1 MHMKKRYLYFSFL
14 VFSCSFAAAQS
25 GIISTI
31 AGQNI
36 GNNVTAIDFAVN
48 PYGMVPDNMGNVYIA
63 NSSNHLVSKLNILSG
78 KLTVVAGNGSYGY
91 SGDGGQATD
100 AQLNYPVAVA
110 IDKNNNL
117 YVVDESDQC
126 VREINY
132 VTGIITTVAGNGNWG
147 FYGDNGPATSANL
160 NNPLAIAIDTANN
173 LYISDYSNNRIRE
186 VYATNGF
193 INTIAGNDSTGYNG
207 DSIPADSARLH
218 SPAGIALDKA
228 GNIYFVDQNNCRIR
242 MIKASN
248 DTIYTISGGKAGFSG
263 DGGPA
268 TKAQF
273 WYPLGIAVDASGNVY
288 IADTYENRVRKI
300 TVSNDTINTISGNGS
315 SSFSGDGGP
324 ASSATLF
331 QPHFLSFDASGNLF
345 IADMGNN
352 RIREILASNGTITTL
367 SGDGMV
373 GYNGNNIPA
382 ITSQLSNPTSV
393 SVDDSG
399 NVYFADNGNNMIRE
413 INKAG
418 NILKIAGNGTGG
430 YSGDGGPAGKAQLSG
445 PDGITVNDSGYV
457 FIADEYNNRIRK
469 VNPVTNTI
477 TTIAGKGNAGYS
489 GDGGYAT
496 NAELFYPVDIAI
508 DSKGNI
514 FIADMINDRIR
525 EINAVSHGIKT
536 VAGNGYNSTK
546 WSGGFSGDGGLATL
560 AELNQPQGVAVDNNN
575 NLYIA
580 DTWNYRIRKVNLTT
594 GKISTI
600 AGNGNWGYS
609 GDGGP
614 ATVAELSPPTSVKV
628 DAFGSIYIADFYNN
642 VVRQVNV
649 WDSAI
654 STIAGTSIQS
664 YSGDGGPAVSA
675 DLDLAHG
682 LGFDTW
688 GNLYIADY
696 GNNRIRMVT
705 TPAGISTLK
714 QKGSISV
721 YPNPAENEIH
731 INISG
736 FESDHATLQVIDI
749 TGKVVM
755 QKEISKL
762 YSAAPVSLNISGL
775 SQGMYFVNLKSAVQQ
790 ITAKIIKD

>member
-1 MHMKKRYLYFSFL
+1 MKKLSLYFSFL
-14 VFSCSFAAAQS
+14 ILSYSFCNAQN
-25 GIISTI
+25 GIITTI

-36 GNNVTAIDFAVN
+36 GNNETGVNFGIN
-48 PYGMVPDNMGNVYIA
+48 PYAMVPDNMGNVYIA
-63 NSSNHLVSKLNILSG
+63 NSSNHLVSKLNITSG
-78 KLTVVAGNGSYGY
+78 KLTVVAGNGSLGY
-91 SGDGGQATD
+91 TGDGGQATD

-110 IDKNNNL
+110 VDKNNNL
-117 YVVDESDQC
+117 YIVDESNQS
-126 VREINY
+126 VRKVNY
-132 VTGIITTVAGNGNWG
+132 LTGVITTVAGNGNWG
-147 FYGDNGPATSANL
+147 FYGDNGPATAANL

-186 VYATNGF
+186 VYASNGF

-242 MIKASN
+242 MIKAST

-273 WYPLGIAVDASGNVY
+273 WYPLGIAVDGSGNVF
-288 IADTYENRVRKI
+288 ITDTYENRIREI
-300 TVSNDTINTISGNGS
+300 TVSNDTIRTISGTGS

-324 ASSATLF
+324 ASSAALF
-331 QPHFLSFDASGNLF
+331 QPHYISFDASGNLF
-345 IADMGNN
+345 VADMGNN
-352 RIREILASNGTITTL
+352 RVREILASNGNITTL
-367 SGDGMV
+367 AGDGIP

-382 ITSQLSNPTSV
+382 VTAQLSNPCGV

-399 NVYFADNGNNMIRE
+399 NVYFSDNGNNMIRE
-413 INKAG
+413 ITKSG
-418 NILKIAGNGTGG
+418 NILKVAGNGYGG
-430 YSGDGGPAGKAQLSG
+430 FSGDGGPAGKAQFSG
-445 PDGITVNDSGYV
+445 PDGITVNDSGYIY
-457 FIADEYNNRIRK
+457 IADEYNNRIRK

-489 GDGGYAT
+489 GDGGFAT
-496 NAELFYPVDIAI
+496 NAELFYPVDVAI

-525 EINAVSHGIKT
+525 RIDAVSHGIKT
-536 VAGNGYNSTK
+536 VAGNGYNSK
-546 WSGGFSGDGGLATL
+546 NWSGGFSGDGGPATL
-560 AELNQPQGVAVDNNN
+560 AELNQPQGIAVDNNN

-580 DTWNYRIRKVNLTT
+580 DTWNDRIRKVDLTT

-600 AGNGNWGYS
+600 IGDGNWGYS

-614 ATVAELSPPTSVKV
+614 ASAAELGIPTSVKL
-628 DAFGSIYIADFYNN
+628 DAEGNIYIADYYNN
-642 VVRQVNV
+642 VVRQVRA
-649 WDSAI
+649 WDS
-654 STIAGTSIQS
+654 TITTVAGTGTQS
-664 YSGDGGPAVSA
+664 YSGDGGPATSA

-682 LGFDTW
+682 LGFDPW

-705 TPAGISTLK
+705 TPEGIHSIQ
-714 QKGSISV
+714 QKGTISV
-721 YPNPAENEIH
+721 YPNPTENEIH

-736 FESDHATLQVIDI
+736 FESDHATLEIIDI
-749 TGKVVM
+749 TGKTII
-755 QKEISKL
+755 QKELSKL
-762 YSAAPVSLNISGL
+762 YLAAPISLNISSL
-775 SQGMYFVNLKSAVQQ
+775 SSGMYFVKIKSTTQQ
-790 ITAKIIKD
+790 ITAKIVKQ